1 MCGIVSRATVAENA
15 RRGVARDSAGGTKRW
30 NAKARKGRNRRGYPL
45 APRAHPFQPGTG
57 AGGAESARTP
67 GMVGR
72 ERRGGRNAAS
82 GAGRREPLV
91 NRDRRLV
98 TQPTSWRTQKGRG
111 RLGRPPTPQA
121 PQGRGAQWW
130 SRDAERPRAFR
141 NCISIVVLRVQF
153 CKELA
158 GCCPDTNAIYVAHL
172 EVVRGSPKG
181 VVVHEDAMDNG

>member
-72 ERRGGRNAAS
+72 ERRGGRQRRAGRAVTHTPVQLAPPLGAATFVLADS
-82 GAGRREPLV
+82 ERARPPRSSPDPASTTGTRSAAWGAGCRAAEGFHETHLS
-91 NRDRRLV
+91 RLPV
-98 TQPTSWRTQKGRG
+98 RSTPEGSRQPSCRF
-111 RLGRPPTPQA
+111 
-121 PQGRGAQWW
+121 
-130 SRDAERPRAFR
+130 EHHR
-141 NCISIVVLRVQF
+141 NCV
-153 CKELA
+153 
-158 GCCPDTNAIYVAHL
+158 Y
-172 EVVRGSPKG
+172 RG
-181 VVVHEDAMDNG
+181 